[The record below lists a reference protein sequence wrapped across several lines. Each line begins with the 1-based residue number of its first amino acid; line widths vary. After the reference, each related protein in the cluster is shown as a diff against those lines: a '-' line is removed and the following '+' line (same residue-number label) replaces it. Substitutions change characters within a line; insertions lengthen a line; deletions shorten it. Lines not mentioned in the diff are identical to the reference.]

1 MPSSLFN
8 LLSLFALFA
17 ASFSMLVEPVIK
29 VLVDSPV
36 HQCADTDSDADD
48 DDDEYESLLSED
60 DDDDESLSSEVAM
73 LDYSLT
79 LECRITLLSDVTT
92 PSRNLAG
99 DPRGPP
105 AASTTQI
112 A

>member
-17 ASFSMLVEPVIK
+17 ASFSMLVEPVLK

-36 HQCADTDSDADD
+36 HQCADTDSDAADD
-48 DDDEYESLLSED
+48 DD
-60 DDDDESLSSEVAM
+60 DDDDESLSSEAAM
-73 LDYSLT
+73 LDYSLA

>member
-17 ASFSMLVEPVIK
+17 ASFSMLAEPVLE
-29 VLVDSPV
+29 VLVDSPA

-48 DDDEYESLLSED
+48 DDNDDDKGKSLVTEAVLLSD
-60 DDDDESLSSEVAM
+60 TF
-73 LDYSLT
+73 T
-79 LECRITLLSDVTT
+79 LESRVTLLSNVTT
-92 PSRNLAG
+92 SSRNLAG

-105 AASTTQI
+105 SAPTSKVA
-112 A
+112 

>member
-1 MPSSLFN
+1 
-8 LLSLFALFA
+8 
-17 ASFSMLVEPVIK
+17 MLTEPVLE

-48 DDDEYESLLSED
+48 DDDDSEDESLLSE
-60 DDDDESLSSEVAM
+60 AAN
-73 LDYSLT
+73 LT
-79 LECRITLLSDVTT
+79 DSFTAECRVILLSDQAIS
-92 PSRNLAG
+92 SRNLAG

-105 AASTTQI
+105 ATSVTPA